1 MNVKLHVLSAGALFF
16 LGQAAFAQKSKND
29 SVLKENKI
37 DEVIVTGYQKK
48 KADEITQAQAVVGGD
63 EIRRNS
69 PTTSI
74 GNSLQGRASGV
85 FVQSTTGQPGAAATI
100 LVRGVAGVGGSSEPT
115 YVVNG
120 MYMTARQFS
129 AINPADVESIS
140 ILKDAAATAQYG
152 ARGANGVVVVTT
164 KAGKAGKTHYSFET
178 KFGFSEKLRDKNYT
192 MMNSRELMDF
202 QNQL

>member
-100 LVRGVAGVGGSSEPT
+100 QVRGIAGVGGSSEPT

-152 ARGANGVVVVTT
+152 A
-164 KAGKAGKTHYSFET
+164 
-178 KFGFSEKLRDKNYT
+178 
-192 MMNSRELMDF
+192 
-202 QNQL
+202 

>member
-1 MNVKLHVLSAGALFF
+1 VLELCF
-16 LGQAAFAQKSKND
+16 LGQAAYAQKSKND
-29 SVLKENKI
+29 SILKENKI

-48 KADEITQAQAVVGGD
+48 KADEITQAQAVVSGD
-63 EIRRNS
+63 AIRRNS

-85 FVQSTTGQPGAAATI
+85 YVQSATGQPGSTATI
-100 LVRGVAGVGGSSEPT
+100 MVRGVAGVGGSSEPT

-140 ILKDAAATAQYG
+140 VLKDAAATAQYG
-152 ARGANGVVVVTT
+152 ARGANG
-164 KAGKAGKTHYSFET
+164 
-178 KFGFSEKLRDKNYT
+178 
-192 MMNSRELMDF
+192 
-202 QNQL
+202 